1 MPFSKLMDS
10 RTEEEFGALV
20 AANYE
25 KARPFVYMSDSE
37 SPYESEVDNGLRT
50 PESRPSSPKLRAP
63 STNSTTPKL
72 TAPTSSKQQPHR
84 VEKHKLASRRYPRT
98 RSRPCDHVWLDHH
111 KKNIVNYKPFFGK
124 LIRCSFSTY
133 AREYDPER
141 QDELWG
147 HLTPAQRRERQF
159 RKDMDARGS
168 ASYIILPGDKLKI
181 FSPPY

>member
-10 RTEEEFGALV
+10 KTEEEFRALV
-20 AANYE
+20 RANYE
-25 KARPFVYMSDSE
+25 KARPFVHMSDSE
-37 SPYESEVDNGLRT
+37 SPYESEVDNGLKT
-50 PESRPSSPKLRAP
+50 PESLPSSPKPQP
-63 STNSTTPKL
+63 SSTRLSTPKP
-72 TAPTSSKQQPHR
+72 TAPTSSKQSYR
-84 VEKHKLASRRYPRT
+84 VEKHKLASRRYPVT
-98 RSRPCDHVWLDHH
+98 RSRPCNHAWLDYR
-111 KKNIVNYKPFFGK
+111 KKNFVNYKPFLGK
-124 LIRCSFSTY
+124 LIQCSFRTY
-133 AREYDPER
+133 TREYDPER